1 MTYQFIQLEK
11 QNAIGI
17 LRFNR
22 PAQLNAFDTAMIQ
35 EAPAALRELLAD
47 ESVRVVVITG
57 NGKGFCAGAD
67 LSLLQEIGVTSDTSR
82 GKILVSTGSE
92 LVGLIHA
99 ADKPVLA
106 AINGP
111 AVGGGAG
118 VALACDMRVM
128 AQSASIGFTF
138 IRIGLHPDLGC
149 TYFLPRLV
157 GPAKAAELMMTGEM
171 IGADEALRL
180 GMVNHV
186 VPDAELFPA
195 TLKLANVIADKSP
208 LALRLLK
215 KGMHQT
221 FEQSLDAMLK
231 YEVYAQ
237 SLCFDSQEAVA
248 AMQKFLAT
256 RKKS

>member
-1 MTYQFIQLEK
+1 MTYQLLHLEK
-11 QNAIGI
+11 QNAVGI

-22 PAQLNAFDTAMIQ
+22 PAQLNAFDIAMIQ

-47 ESVRVVVITG
+47 DSVRVVVITG

-67 LSLLQEIGVTSDTSR
+67 VNLLQELGSTGDIAR
-82 GKILVSTGSE
+82 GKTLVSTGSE
-92 LVGLIHA
+92 MVEMIHA
-99 ADKPVLA
+99 ADKPVIA

-111 AVGGGAG
+111 AAGGGAG
-118 VALACDMRVM
+118 IALACDIRVM
-128 AQSASIGFTF
+128 AQSASLGFTF

-171 IGADEALRL
+171 IAAEEALRL

-186 VPDAELFPA
+186 VPDAELMA
-195 TLKLANVIADKSP
+195 TTLKLAAAIAEKSP

-221 FEQSLDAMLK
+221 LEQSLDAMLK
-231 YEVYAQ
+231 YEIYSQ
-237 SLCFDSQEAVA
+237 MLCFESKEAA
-248 AMQKFLAT
+248 EAIQKFLSA
-256 RKKS
+256 RKK

>member
-1 MTYQFIQLEK
+1 MTYQFLQLEK
-11 QNAIGI
+11 QNPIGI

-22 PAQLNAFDTAMIQ
+22 PAQLNAFDTVMIQ
-35 EAPAALRELLAD
+35 EAPVALRELLDD
-47 ESVRVVVITG
+47 ESVRVVIITG

-67 LSLLQEIGVTSDTSR
+67 VNVLNELGATGDITR

-92 LVGLIHA
+92 MVEMIHA
-99 ADKPVLA
+99 ADKPVIA

-111 AVGGGAG
+111 AAGGGAG
-118 VALACDMRVM
+118 IALACDIRVM

-180 GMVNHV
+180 GMVNDV
-186 VPDAELFPA
+186 VPDADLLPKTFQLA
-195 TLKLANVIADKSP
+195 TVVAEKSP

-215 KGMHQT
+215 KGMHQSL
-221 FEQSLDAMLK
+221 EQSLEAMLK
-231 YEVYAQ
+231 YEVYSQA
-237 SLCFDSQEAVA
+237 LCFESKEAA
-248 AMQKFLAT
+248 AMIRKFLAA
-256 RKKS
+256 RKK

>member
-1 MTYQFIQLEK
+1 MTCQFLQLEK
-11 QNAIGI
+11 HDAVGI

-22 PAQLNAFDTAMIQ
+22 PAQLNAFDTVMIQ
-35 EAPAALRELLAD
+35 EAPVALRVLLDD
-47 ESVRVVVITG
+47 ESVRVVIITG

-67 LSLLQEIGVTSDTSR
+67 VNLLQELGASRDITR
-82 GKILVSTGSE
+82 GKVLVSSGSE
-92 LVGLIHA
+92 IVEMIHA
-99 ADKPVLA
+99 ADKPVIA

-111 AVGGGAG
+111 AAGGGAG
-118 VALACDMRVM
+118 IALSCDIRVM

-171 IGADEALRL
+171 ISAEEALRL

-186 VPDAELFPA
+186 VPDAELLPA
-195 TLKLANVIADKSP
+195 TLKLADAIAEKSP

-231 YEVYAQ
+231 YEVYSQ
-237 SLCFDSQEAVA
+237 KLCFESKEAA
-248 AMQKFLAT
+248 AAIQRFLAA
-256 RKKS
+256 RKK

>member
-1 MTYQFIQLEK
+1 MTYQFLQLEK
-11 QNAIGI
+11 QSNIGI

-35 EAPAALRELLAD
+35 EAPVALRELLDD
-47 ESVRVVVITG
+47 ESVRVVLITG

-67 LSLLQEIGVTSDTSR
+67 VNLLQELGATSDASR

-92 LVGLIHA
+92 FVDMIHA
-99 ADKPVLA
+99 ADKPVIA

-111 AVGGGAG
+111 AAGGGAG
-118 VALACDMRVM
+118 IALACDMRVM

-171 IGADEALRL
+171 IGAEEALRL

-186 VPDAELFPA
+186 VPDADLLTTA
-195 TLKLANVIADKSP
+195 LKLAHAIAEKSP

-215 KGMHQT
+215 RGMHQT
-221 FEQSLDAMLK
+221 FEQSLEAMLK

-237 SLCFDSQEAVA
+237 SLCFDSKEATEA
-248 AMQKFLAT
+248 IQRFLAA
-256 RKKS
+256 RKK

>member
-22 PAQLNAFDTAMIQ
+22 PAQLNAFETVMIQ
-35 EAPAALRELLAD
+35 EALVALRKLLDD
-47 ESVRVVVITG
+47 ESVCVVIITG

-67 LSLLQEIGVTSDTSR
+67 MNLLQELGATSDTTR

-92 LVGLIHA
+92 MVEMIHA
-99 ADKPVLA
+99 ADKPVIA

-111 AVGGGAG
+111 AAGGGAG
-118 VALACDMRVM
+118 IALACDMRVM

-157 GPAKAAELMMTGEM
+157 GPAKAAELLMTGEM
-171 IGADEALRL
+171 IGADEAMHL

-186 VPDAELFPA
+186 VPDAELLPA
-195 TLKLANVIADKSP
+195 TLKLANVIANKSP

-215 KGMHQT
+215 KGLHQT
-221 FEQSLDAMLK
+221 STQSLEAMLK
-231 YEVYAQ
+231 YEVYSQ
-237 SLCFDSQEAVA
+237 SLCFDSKEAA
-248 AMQKFLAT
+248 AAIQKFLAA
-256 RKKS
+256 RKK

>member
-1 MTYQFIQLEK
+1 MTYQFLQLEK
-11 QNAIGI
+11 QNAVGM

-22 PAQLNAFDTAMIQ
+22 PAQLNAFDTVMIQ
-35 EAPAALRELLAD
+35 EAPVALRELLAD

-67 LSLLQEIGVTSDTSR
+67 VNLLQELGTSGDIAR
-82 GKILVSTGSE
+82 GKVLVSTGSE
-92 LVGLIHA
+92 MVEMIHA
-99 ADKPVLA
+99 ADKPVIA

-111 AVGGGAG
+111 AAGGGAG
-118 VALACDMRVM
+118 IALACDIRVM

-171 IGADEALRL
+171 IAADEALRL

-186 VPDAELFPA
+186 VPDAELLSA
-195 TLKLANVIADKSP
+195 TLKLANAIAEKSP

-215 KGMHQT
+215 KGLHQT
-221 FEQSLDAMLK
+221 FEHSLDAMLK
-231 YEVYAQ
+231 YEIYSQ
-237 SLCFDSQEAVA
+237 KLCFESKEAA
-248 AMQKFLAT
+248 EAIQRFLAA
-256 RKKS
+256 RKK

>member
-1 MTYQFIQLEK
+1 MTYQFLQLEK
-11 QNAIGI
+11 QNAVGM

-22 PAQLNAFDTAMIQ
+22 PAQLNAFDTVMIQ
-35 EAPAALRELLAD
+35 ETPVALRELLAD
-47 ESVRVVVITG
+47 ESVRVVIITG

-67 LSLLQEIGVTSDTSR
+67 VNLLSELGASSDITR
-82 GKILVSTGSE
+82 GKVLVSTGSE
-92 LVGLIHA
+92 IVEMIHA
-99 ADKPVLA
+99 ADKPVIA

-111 AVGGGAG
+111 AAGGGAG
-118 VALACDMRVM
+118 IALACDIRVM
-128 AQSASIGFTF
+128 AQSASIGLTF

-149 TYFLPRLV
+149 TYFLPRLI

-171 IGADEALRL
+171 IAADEALRL

-186 VPDAELFPA
+186 VPEAELMPA
-195 TLKLANVIADKSP
+195 ALKLATAIAEKSP

-231 YEVYAQ
+231 YEIYSQ
-237 SLCFDSQEAVA
+237 TLCFESKEAA
-248 AMQKFLAT
+248 EAIQRFLTA
-256 RKKS
+256 RKK